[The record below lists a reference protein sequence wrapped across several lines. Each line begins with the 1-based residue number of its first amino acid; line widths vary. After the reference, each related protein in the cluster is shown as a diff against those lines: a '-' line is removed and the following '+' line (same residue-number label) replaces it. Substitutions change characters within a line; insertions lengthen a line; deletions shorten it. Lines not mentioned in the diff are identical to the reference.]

1 MNMFLFVSTCD
12 QCQRNKASHEKP
24 AGLLQPLPVPEF
36 RWQWVTVDFIT
47 DLPETK
53 AGHTAIVVFVDRL
66 SKMVHF
72 APCWNDMGAEE
83 FAQIF
88 VREIFRHLAIP

>member
-1 MNMFLFVSTCD
+1 
-12 QCQRNKASHEKP
+12 
-24 AGLLQPLPVPEF
+24 VPES

-53 AGHTAIVVFVDRL
+53 AGHTVVSVDWL

-72 APCWNDMGAEE
+72 APCWNDMGAGE
-83 FAQIF
+83 FAQVF
-88 VREIFRHLAIP
+88 VREILRLQDTTSLDKSAPVYFDISDT